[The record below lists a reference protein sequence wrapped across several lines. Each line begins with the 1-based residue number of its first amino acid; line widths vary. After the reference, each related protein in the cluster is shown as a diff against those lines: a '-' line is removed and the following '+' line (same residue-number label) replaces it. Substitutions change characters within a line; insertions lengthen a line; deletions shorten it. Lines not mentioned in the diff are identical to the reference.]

1 MSLIEQWANNIGV
14 TEPVNGSW
22 IEAIAISYESQLI
35 YDNTLLS
42 IKLDLAGEGV
52 NTGNLYHDIA
62 IALSNNEN
70 VKLKNGSYLE
80 RIVDL
85 TTP

>member
-22 IEAIAISYESQLI
+22 IEAIRIEINALQNTYNTIFAIGKRIGITS
-35 YDNTLLS
+35 D
-42 IKLDLAGEGV
+42 
-52 NTGNLYHDIA
+52 TGDYYHDIA
-62 IALSNNEN
+62 IKLSNNEH
-70 VKLKNGSYLE
+70 VKPLNGSYLE